1 MANESNLVTIGWL
14 LAGADLSSHQYG
26 LVMLSGATW
35 VKCSAITDQAL
46 GILQNKPTSGLAAT
60 VAVGGVSKC
69 KLGASVTAGTS
80 KIGPD
85 ANGAGIPKTDAT
97 HWAIGV
103 ALESVTLAATPTGD
117 ELASVLINGPFH
129 AANAS

>member
-14 LAGADLSSHQYG
+14 LAGADLSSHQFG
-26 LVMLSGATW
+26 LVKLSGATW
-35 VKCSAITDQAL
+35 VKCSAVTDMPI
-46 GILQNKPTSGLAAT
+46 GILQDKPTSGLAAC

-69 KLGASVTAGTS
+69 KLGGSVTAGN

-85 ANGAGIPKTDAT
+85 ANGAGVSKTDAT

-103 ALESVTLAATPTGD
+103 ALESVSLAATPTD
-117 ELASVLINGPFH
+117 SELASVLINGPFH